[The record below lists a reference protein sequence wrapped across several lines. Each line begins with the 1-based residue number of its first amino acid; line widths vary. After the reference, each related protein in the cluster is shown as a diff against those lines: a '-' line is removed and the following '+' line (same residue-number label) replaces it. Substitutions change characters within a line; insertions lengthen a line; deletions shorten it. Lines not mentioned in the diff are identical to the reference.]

1 VVAILAIR
9 AVLHYLSDSIQLL
22 IIQTLLHIL
31 VAAAVEAVHVTMNMA
46 VLVVALVA
54 VAEAKVNK
62 LAALMNMLVA
72 LVALRVLLEQMVH
85 QVVLVAAV
93 LAAAVQHL
101 IIRIHLSRVAGMHG
115 VAVVAVGFSPVQA
128 ELVKLLQEELAEL
141 AAAVL
146 PLVALVQTIVEAQ
159 PQVVVDGVHLA
170 VKQWVLVVLAV
181 KLLNLTA
188 RLSRGSVETQPVFMD
203 PYHEVRSLFSGAR
216 HTYFCKWKRS
226 RHTAKVRFI

>member
-9 AVLHYLSDSIQLL
+9 AVLHCLLDSIQLL

-31 VAAAVEAVHVTMNMA
+31 VAAAVAAVHVTMNMA
-46 VLVVALVA
+46 VLVVALV
-54 VAEAKVNK
+54 VVTEAKANK

-101 IIRIHLSRVAGMHG
+101 IFRVHLSRVAGMHG

-128 ELVKLLQEELAEL
+128 ELVKLLQEELAEQVDRVIL
-141 AAAVL
+141 
-146 PLVALVQTIVEAQ
+146 LVALAQAMLEAQ
-159 PQVVVDGVHLA
+159 PQVVADGVHLA
-170 VKQWVLVVLAV
+170 VQQWVLVVLAV
-181 KLLNLTA
+181 KLLHLMA
-188 RLSRGSVETQPVFMD
+188 RLSHGSVETQPVFMD
-203 PYHEVRSLFSGAR
+203 PYHEVRSLFSGGR
-216 HTYFCKWKRS
+216 HTYFCK
-226 RHTAKVRFI
+226 

>member
-1 VVAILAIR
+1 LVILVIR
-9 AVLHYLSDSIQLL
+9 AVLHCLLDLIQLL
-22 IIQTLLHIL
+22 TIQTPLHIL
-31 VAAAVEAVHVTMNMA
+31 VAAAVVVVHVTINMA
-46 VLVVALVA
+46 VLVAVLVA

-101 IIRIHLSRVAGMHG
+101 IIRVHLSRVAGMHG

-128 ELVKLLQEELAEL
+128 ELVKLLQEELAEQVDRVIPL
-141 AAAVL
+141 A
-146 PLVALVQTIVEAQ
+146 ALVQAMLLAQ

-170 VKQWVLVVLAV
+170 VQQWVLVVLAV
-181 KLLNLTA
+181 KLLHLTA
-188 RLSRGSVETQPVFMD
+188 RLSHGSAETQPVFMD